1 MLSFQIPDHP
11 VLSVAVMV
19 TARDGAVPVVVM
31 LTVGATVSTPI
42 LILRASG
49 EMFPAV
55 SRTATVAPLSDVV
68 IVRVYRMMSAQTV
81 GSGIPGDQ
89 RSGVVDVA
97 STAGAQAHVSPS
109 ETPGASV
116 QVTTAVTLDFC
127 HLVGAEMSELAE
139 RDSDE

>member
-42 LILRASG
+42 LIVRASG
-49 EMFPAV
+49 EMLPAV

-81 GSGIPGDQ
+81 ASGIPGDQ
-89 RSGVVDVA
+89 RSGVVVPGIPA
-97 STAGAQAHVSPS
+97 IVETAA
-109 ETPGASV
+109 T
-116 QVTTAVTLDFC
+116 
-127 HLVGAEMSELAE
+127 
-139 RDSDE
+139 